1 MLNEILHYIFLSIA
15 GSVALV
21 IMSKVILNKLIRR
34 NVNYYEDIEI
44 SEERELLQNASLE
57 IAHLERRGDDA
68 KEISPRS
75 HYNSY
80 RCAYSHS
87 AL

>member
-1 MLNEILHYIFLSIA
+1 MLNEILYYIFLSLA

-57 IAHLERRGDDA
+57 TAHLERRVDDA
-68 KEISPRS
+68 K
-75 HYNSY
+75 
-80 RCAYSHS
+80 
-87 AL
+87 

>member
-1 MLNEILHYIFLSIA
+1 MLNEILHYIFLSLA

-21 IMSKVILNKLIRR
+21 IMSKVVLNKLIRR

-57 IAHLERRGDDA
+57 TAHLERRVDDA
-68 KEISPRS
+68 K
-75 HYNSY
+75 
-80 RCAYSHS
+80 
-87 AL
+87 

>member
-1 MLNEILHYIFLSIA
+1 MLNEILHYIFLSLA

-57 IAHLERRGDDA
+57 AAHLERSLDDA
-68 KEISPRS
+68 K
-75 HYNSY
+75 
-80 RCAYSHS
+80 
-87 AL
+87 

>member
-1 MLNEILHYIFLSIA
+1 MLNEILHYIFLSLA

-57 IAHLERRGDDA
+57 TAHLERRVDDA
-68 KEISPRS
+68 K
-75 HYNSY
+75 
-80 RCAYSHS
+80 
-87 AL
+87 

>member
-1 MLNEILHYIFLSIA
+1 MLNEILHYIFLSLA

-57 IAHLERRGDDA
+57 TAHLERGVDDA
-68 KEISPRS
+68 K
-75 HYNSY
+75 
-80 RCAYSHS
+80 
-87 AL
+87 

>member
-1 MLNEILHYIFLSIA
+1 MLNEILHYIFLSLA

-57 IAHLERRGDDA
+57 IAHLERRVDDA
-68 KEISPRS
+68 K
-75 HYNSY
+75 
-80 RCAYSHS
+80 
-87 AL
+87 